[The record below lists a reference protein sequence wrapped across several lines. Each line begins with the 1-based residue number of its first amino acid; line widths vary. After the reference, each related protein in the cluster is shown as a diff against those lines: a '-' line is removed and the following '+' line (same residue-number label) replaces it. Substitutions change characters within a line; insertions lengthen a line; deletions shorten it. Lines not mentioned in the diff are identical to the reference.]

1 MDTTSQRVLTAKGH
15 EILFNLERK
24 PVKNLNLRVRK
35 DGSVWVSADPG
46 VPCGEIDA
54 FVASKAPYI
63 LKALNHFHEMA
74 QYRPQ
79 PKQYVSGET
88 FNILGRGLRLQV
100 TQAAKDSISADGVYI
115 HLSVHDLQDMEKK
128 RRIVNRFLDQQCRMV
143 FSNVMDA
150 LYPSFQKYGV
160 PKPSLRIRGM
170 ETRWGSCLAKKGI
183 ITLNKRLLEAPR
195 HCIEYVVMHEL
206 CHLVHP
212 NHSRQFYAFLTMLMP
227 DWKERK
233 QYLDKTAAYWL

>member
-1 MDTTSQRVLTAKGH
+1 MDTISQRAVIVEGR
-15 EILFNLERK
+15 EILYSLERK
-24 PVKNLNLRVRK
+24 PVRNLNLRVRK
-35 DGSVWVSADPG
+35 DGRVYVSADAYI
-46 VPCGEIDA
+46 PCGEIDA
-54 FVASKAPYI
+54 FVVSKAPYI
-63 LKALNHFHEMA
+63 QKALDHFHEMA

-88 FNILGRGLRLQV
+88 FTILGRGLRLQV
-100 TQAAKDSISADGVYI
+100 TQAAKESISADGIYI
-115 HLSVHDLQDMEKK
+115 QLGVRDLHNIERK

-143 FSNVMDA
+143 FCDVMDM

-160 PKPSLRIRGM
+160 QRPSLRIRDM

-206 CHLVHP
+206 CHMVHP
-212 NHSRQFYAFLTMLMP
+212 NHSRQVYAFLTMLMP

-233 QYLDKTAAYWL
+233 QYLDKTAVYWL